1 MATVDFRILDTNR
14 VLTATLTPSSEDSEF
29 PASNLQLYSRARTWR
44 ASGYFVI
51 TSSNN
56 KLNFDEG
63 GSELTATITAA
74 TYTPTTLAAE
84 IKTQMD
90 GAGGAGTYTVTFSTS
105 TGKWTLAS
113 DQATFN
119 LLWNT
124 GTDTANTIGDTIG
137 FDTSADDTGAV
148 TYTGDNIA
156 LHTEEFLVVDLG
168 SALAVDSVALMF
180 NPIDGITTSSTATI
194 KIQANASNSW
204 GSPSVDVTLTPDTQ
218 DKVATHFFSSDQS
231 YRYWRLS
238 IVDPDNANAYL
249 EIPKLIL
256 ANATVLTQNPDKT
269 FGYTLSDQSEIRR
282 TDYGH
287 QYSDQRPNLRSM
299 DFSFKYIDYTDSE
312 TLMDIYNTVQSVIPI
327 AISLDS
333 TEVLFDKDRFFIYG
347 TLDKSMSFKGV
358 VRNIFDSALKINE
371 VI

>member
-238 IVDPDNANAYL
+238 IIDPDNANAYL

-256 ANATVLTQNPDKT
+256 ANATELSQNPEQVFTYQLTDK
-269 FGYTLSDQSEIRR
+269 SEIKR

-287 QYSDQRPNLRSM
+287 LYADQRPNLRSM
-299 DFSFKYIDYTDSE
+299 EFSYKYMDYSDAE
-312 TLMDIYNTVQSVIPI
+312 TLLDIYNTIQSHIPI
-327 AISLDS
+327 GISLDS
-333 TEVLFDKDRFFIYG
+333 EAILFDKDRFFVYG
-347 TLDKSMSFKGV
+347 VMPSQLGLKSV
-358 VRNIFDSALKINE
+358 VRDLFDSGFKIDE